1 MKKINFLL
9 FLTIFYTVAAFSV
22 YAGEVLESDINN
34 DGEIDGWTYLLDSG
48 KLDKQE
54 IDMNFDGEVDSVYI
68 YEPDGKIREEI
79 LDTDFDG
86 RMDNWRMYEKGDLVL
101 DKVDSD
107 YNGTVDVWYHVDR
120 SRIYRIER
128 DTTGDGQPDKTIEYN
143 L

>member
-1 MKKINFLL
+1 MKKINILV
-9 FLTIFYTVAAFSV
+9 FLTVFYVGTAFSI
-22 YAGEVLESDINN
+22 YAGEVLESDVNN

-48 KLDKQE
+48 KIDKQE

-68 YEPDGKIREEI
+68 YEPNGKIREEI

-86 RMDNWRMYEKGDLVL
+86 RMDNWRMYEEGDLVL

-107 YNGTVDVWYHVDR
+107 FNGMVDVWYYVDR